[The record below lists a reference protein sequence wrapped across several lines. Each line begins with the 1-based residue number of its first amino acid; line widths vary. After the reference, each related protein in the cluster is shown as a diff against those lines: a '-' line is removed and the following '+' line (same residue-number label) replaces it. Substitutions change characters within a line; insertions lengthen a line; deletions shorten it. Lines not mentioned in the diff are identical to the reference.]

1 MARLHRYP
9 MKQFIA
15 EIAGG
20 QRRPGDQLPREVD
33 LAVRFQ
39 VSRGIARE
47 CIRGLEERGLVT
59 VKHGRGA
66 TISEPESWNV
76 FDREVFEALIA
87 SQSHPDLIA
96 QVLESWRIFALEAA
110 CLAAERAAP
119 EQLRALALAC
129 EQIRVALQRIPADA
143 QVLAAVADAELR
155 FHRGL
160 FAATGNMVLAHLSE
174 PIDQAALE
182 VLRFDVSPEGLS
194 RRLEEHERVV
204 AAIRERAPERAREAM
219 RVRLTGIHDKPSGS
233 SPRPPSARR
242 RARGPRHR
250 APY

>member
-1 MARLHRYP
+1 

-20 QRRPGDQLPREVD
+20 QRRAGDQLPREVD
-33 LAVRFQ
+33 LAERFKI
-39 VSRGIARE
+39 SRGIARE

-66 TISEPESWNV
+66 TISEPERWNV

-87 SQSHPDLIA
+87 SESQPQLIA

-119 EQLRALALAC
+119 EQLRALVLAC
-129 EQIRVALQRIPADA
+129 EQMRVALQRVPADE

-160 FAATGNMVLAHLSE
+160 FAATGNIVLAHLSE

-182 VLRFDVSPEGLS
+182 LLRVDVSPAGLS
-194 RRLEEHERVV
+194 ARLEEHERVV
-204 AAIRERAPERAREAM
+204 ETIRERAPERAREAM
-219 RVRLTGIHDKPSGS
+219 RLRLTGIHDKPPSPA
-233 SPRPPSARR
+233 PRPPTARR

-250 APY
+250 ATY